1 MIKFPFTSMQ
11 QFNLDWIMQQL
22 KKILDFMPLNGVP
35 GDVLQRNVDG
45 AAWMPISA
53 VSMDIHGLNSISGLD
68 AADEFPVYD
77 NDQAGNYKV
86 TLSDIMLEAP
96 VQSVNGQTGDV
107 VISTGGLVDSVN
119 GQTGTVVL
127 GKSDVGLGNVA
138 NELQYSSSNPP
149 PYPVTSVNGQT
160 GAVIVS
166 GGGAVDSVNGQT
178 GTVVLGK
185 SDVGLGNVANEL
197 QYSSS
202 NPPPYPVTSVNG
214 QTGAVTVSSSG
225 YPAFGTDVSLSVS
238 SNPSDITVYSYN
250 LYGAVSADGKNVRI
264 YGNIS
269 TSCPTDNT
277 GWGDLVLSGITVTA
291 PASAKAIYNIGIGF
305 HSPTGV
311 DPNEHIMTDIYGNTR
326 LRVLTDGSIR
336 IGLYYPTIL
345 GSDVYYFSIFPFILN
360 LE

>member
-53 VSMDIHGLNSISGLD
+53 VSMDIHGLSSISGLD

-86 TLSDIMLEAP
+86 TLSDIMQEAP

-127 GKSDVGLGNVA
+127 GKSDIGLGNVA

-149 PYPVTSVNGQT
+149 PYPVTSVNGLT
-160 GAVIVS
+160 GDVIVS
-166 GGGAVDSVNGQT
+166 SGSGIDILGGTTGSCTMASHAGIGQPSDLDQLNWRLSYDKKWLMLYGWFTLTFNTTGDYTLIDLGGFTLNLTGA
-178 GTVVLGK
+178 
-185 SDVGLGNVANEL
+185 AN
-197 QYSSS
+197 Y
-202 NPPPYPVTSVNG
+202 YYK
-214 QTGAVTVSSSG
+214 GAVTVVNSSG
-225 YPAFGTDVSLSVS
+225 NVNVNASKGSSFLRLTNNVMRISLNDPGATGTY
-238 SNPSDITVYSYN
+238 TVI
-250 LYGAVSADGKNVRI
+250 VH
-264 YGNIS
+264 
-269 TSCPTDNT
+269 P
-277 GWGDLVLSGITVTA
+277 VLLQ
-291 PASAKAIYNIGIGF
+291 
-305 HSPTGV
+305 V
-311 DPNEHIMTDIYGNTR
+311 DA
-326 LRVLTDGSIR
+326 
-336 IGLYYPTIL
+336 
-345 GSDVYYFSIFPFILN
+345 
-360 LE
+360 

>member
-45 AAWMPISA
+45 AAWMPLSA
-53 VSMDIHGLNSISGLD
+53 VSLDIHGLNTISGLD

-77 NDQAGNYKV
+77 NDMAGNYKV

-127 GKSDVGLGNVA
+127 GKSDIGLGNVD
-138 NELQYSSSNPP
+138 NVQQYSATNPP

-178 GTVVLGK
+178 GTVVLTNT
-185 SDVGLGNVANEL
+185 DIGLGNVANVL

-214 QTGAVTVSSSG
+214 LTGDVIVSSGSGIDILNGTSGSCTLASHAGIGQASDLDQLNWRLSADKKWLMLYGFFTLVFNTTGDYTLIDLGGPSLNLTGATAYYYKGAATLVDTSGKVNFYASRGSSILR
-225 YPAFGTDVSLSVS
+225 LS
-238 SNPSDITVYSYN
+238 N
-250 LYGAVSADGKNVRI
+250 NV
-264 YGNIS
+264 
-269 TSCPTDNT
+269 
-277 GWGDLVLSGITVTA
+277 
-291 PASAKAIYNIGIGF
+291 
-305 HSPTGV
+305 
-311 DPNEHIMTDIYGNTR
+311 
-326 LRVLTDGSIR
+326 IR
-336 IGLYYPTIL
+336 I
-345 GSDVYYFSIFPFILN
+345 SINDPGATGTYTVIVHPVL
-360 LE
+360 LQVDA